1 MISDGVES
9 LLSWSSERSE

>member
-9 LLSWSSERSE
+9 FSSSERSE